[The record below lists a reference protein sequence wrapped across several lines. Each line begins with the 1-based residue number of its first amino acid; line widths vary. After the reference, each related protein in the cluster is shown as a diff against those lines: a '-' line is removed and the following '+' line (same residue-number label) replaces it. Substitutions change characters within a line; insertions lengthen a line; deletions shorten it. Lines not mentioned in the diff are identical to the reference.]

1 MKKSLFR
8 VLSLLAIILFAF
20 VCVSCP
26 GPETPTPDVP
36 DVPEE
41 PQNTVTLTFKS
52 MPYDADGLY
61 AKIKPYDLNGDKL
74 ETINLGKITK
84 AVEDY
89 SVALPEGTVEF
100 YAVLSSSVQDSSTY
114 DKYSIHV
121 DCSAGFADEYI
132 FDGYWRIEKYSNHA
146 PLYALSA
153 DYLNLT
159 ALTLGTPLEL
169 DFENAPFFFFSI
181 NNAQG
186 KQYIVNYTIKNAEI
200 YYSSN
205 LDEMLK
211 QAASMTKL
219 DSWFS
224 ISHTDEKTTEVC
236 DGDTLYI
243 LVRPYTYD
251 FTNYPSEVSIT
262 VSAPPEMQDDYLP
275 ATGIREAVAISDSE
289 ILFSA
294 SSISVL
300 SAVPKNLYL
309 FDTAEKKVML
319 LKECD
324 SEVGFLTEFGN
335 GVLFAEGSKIWYFDK
350 ATKAITA
357 KCVASNTI
365 AGMCMA
371 GDELFVLCGGQTA
384 EMYETTGWTITK
396 TSITF
401 PGFYAAASLVYI
413 PEKDRVF
420 YITKGISPVDIY
432 DAWYDSAQ
440 GKIVNTVSGSP
451 YHGTYTMSVPLKR
464 YGNENA
470 LITGDGKVFTVEG
483 DVERVSSS
491 ALSYYTISEGSP
503 YLSVDTSKSLG
514 MSFVDIEFTDDYF
527 YTLTN
532 YDDKCIVRK
541 FSMTDRLNAVKEYT
555 LAGQKGSDI
564 VVGTDGVQVLSVSLE
579 RKFWDS
585 TGNYYQVTA
594 TQLDLNLALKN

>member
-8 VLSLLAIILFAF
+8 ALTVGTIILMAL
-20 VCVSCP
+20 VCFGCP
-26 GPETPTPDVP
+26 K
-36 DVPEE
+36 E
-41 PQNTVTLTFKS
+41 PKIKASFTFKS
-52 MPYDADGLY
+52 MPYDATGMY
-61 AKIKPYDLNGDKL
+61 AQLWPIDKDNNLLKIIDF
-74 ETINLGKITK
+74 GKITQSQHT
-84 AVEDY
+84 Y
-89 SVALPEGTVEF
+89 SCEMPPKTAGF
-100 YAVLSSSVQDSSTY
+100 YAVLNSSSGEYGTP
-114 DKYSIHV
+114 KYSV
-121 DCSAGFADEYI
+121 WQNCSSGIEREYTI
-132 FDGYWRIEKYSNHA
+132 NGYWRIEKNSTTS
-146 PLYALSA
+146 PLYAVTV
-153 DYLNLT
+153 DCLNLVQVECD
-159 ALTLGTPLEL
+159 TPVQF
-169 DFENAPFFFFSI
+169 DFERAPFYFFSI
-181 NNAQG
+181 NNAHG
-186 KQYIVNYTIKNAEI
+186 KQFVVDYAAYKAEI
-200 YYSSN
+200 YYSEN
-205 LDEMLK
+205 LNDMLK
-211 QAASMTKL
+211 QSNLNTIV
-219 DSWFS
+219 FS
-224 ISHTDEKTTEVC
+224 SSYTRTGDVTTDCCE
-236 DGDTLYI
+236 GDILYF
-243 LVRPYTYD
+243 LVRPYDYD
-251 FTNYPSEVSIT
+251 CYDESEVTMTIQT
-262 VSAPPEMQDDYLP
+262 PPEMQDDYMLP
-275 ATGIREAVAISDSE
+275 DTIREAVAISDSE

-309 FDTAEKKVML
+309 FDTAEKKVTL

-440 GKIVNTVSGSP
+440 GKIVNTGSGSP
-451 YHGTYTMSVPLKR
+451 YHGKYTMSVPLKR

-491 ALSYYTISEGSP
+491 ALSYYTIPEGSP
-503 YLSVDTSKSLG
+503 YLTVDTSRSLG
-514 MSFVDIEFTDDYF
+514 MSFVDIEFADDCF
-527 YTLTN
+527 YTLSN
-532 YDDKCIVRK
+532 YTDKCVVRK
-541 FSMTDRLNAVKEYT
+541 FSMSDRLNAVEEYT
-555 LAGQKGSDI
+555 LIGQKGSDI
-564 VVGTDGVQVLSVSLE
+564 VVGADGVQVLSVSLE

-585 TGNYYQVTA
+585 TNYYYQVTA
-594 TQLDLNLALKN
+594 TQLDLNLALKD

>member
-1 MKKSLFR
+1 M
-8 VLSLLAIILFAF
+8 
-20 VCVSCP
+20 
-26 GPETPTPDVP
+26 
-36 DVPEE
+36 
-41 PQNTVTLTFKS
+41 
-52 MPYDADGLY
+52 
-61 AKIKPYDLNGDKL
+61 
-74 ETINLGKITK
+74 
-84 AVEDY
+84 
-89 SVALPEGTVEF
+89 
-100 YAVLSSSVQDSSTY
+100 SSSVQDNSTY

-121 DCSAGFADEYI
+121 DCSAGLADEYVLN
-132 FDGYWRIEKYSNHA
+132 GYWRIEKYRNST
-146 PLYALSA
+146 PLYALSV

-159 ALTLGTPLEL
+159 ALTLGTPLNL
-169 DFENAPFFFFSI
+169 DFERAPFYFFSI

-224 ISHTDEKTTEVC
+224 ISHTDEKTTEIC

-275 ATGIREAVAISDSE
+275 ATGIREAVAISDSK
-289 ILFSA
+289 ILFTA

-309 FDTAEKKVML
+309 FDTVEKKVTL

-324 SEVGFLTEFGN
+324 AEINYLTPYDN
-335 GVLFAEGSKIWYFDK
+335 GVLFAEGSRIWYFDK
-350 ATKAITA
+350 TTKTITA
-357 KCVASNTI
+357 KCVVSDTI
-365 AGMCMA
+365 TGMCMA
-371 GDELFVLCGGQTA
+371 DDEVFVLCSDKTA
-384 EMYETTGWTITK
+384 EMIETAGWTITK

-401 PGFYAAASLVYI
+401 PGFNAAASLVYI

-440 GKIVNTVSGSP
+440 GKIVNTRSGSP

-483 DVERVSSS
+483 DVERIDRTRTSD
-491 ALSYYTISEGSP
+491 YKISDGSP
-503 YLSVDTSKSLG
+503 YLSVDTSRSLG
-514 MSFVDIEFTDDYF
+514 MSFVDIEFADDCF
-527 YTLTN
+527 YTLSN
-532 YDDKCIVRK
+532 YTDKCVVRK
-541 FSMTDRLNAVKEYT
+541 FSMSDRLNAVEEYT
-555 LAGQKGSDI
+555 LIGQKGSDI
-564 VVGTDGVQVLSVSLE
+564 VVGADGVQVLSVSLE

-585 TGNYYQVTA
+585 TNYYYQVTA
-594 TQLDLNLALKN
+594 TQLDLNLALKD